1 MELED
6 SSQTFILVTL
16 QRLTERLT
24 VAFTRFVDIQIRA
37 IEEMKV
43 KTNKRKGVHSIV
55 RVFPSFTTLV
65 ESMLPPADGQEQ
77 LELRTMIDQAYARI
91 SRAIFD
97 GLRAIAK
104 ETPSGAGYGASADP
118 EDKEALN
125 YHILLIEN
133 MYHFYTEVE
142 ERGDAVLGE
151 WRGKAMMA
159 MAEHQ
164 EHYVSAVIRRPLG
177 KLLDFVEST
186 DGTPSFSAGNHAVA
200 HGSHSR
206 SAFKKALSS
215 CDSKEVRRG
224 IETLRRRIEKHFGDG
239 DDYGGSQKLIANIA
253 GECERRYYDLLERA
267 QRLATETYEGTVAVE
282 FGKEDIAQGFRR

>member
-1 MELED
+1 M
-6 SSQTFILVTL
+6 S
-16 QRLTERLT
+16 
-24 VAFTRFVDIQIRA
+24 VAFTKFVDTQIRA

-43 KTNKRKGVHSIV
+43 KINKRKGVHAIV
-55 RVFPSFTTLV
+55 RVFPNFTALV

-77 LELRTMIDQAYARI
+77 LELRTQIDEAYARI

-104 ETPSGAGYGASADP
+104 TAPSGAGYGASADP

-142 ERGDAVLGE
+142 ERGDPILGE
-151 WRGKAMMA
+151 WRGKAMMS
-159 MAEHQ
+159 MADHQ
-164 EHYVSAVIRRPLG
+164 EHYVSAIIRRPLG
-177 KLLDFVEST
+177 KLLDFVESI
-186 DGTPSFSAGNHAVA
+186 GGLPSSAAGNQALA

-215 CDSKEVRRG
+215 YDGKEIRRG
-224 IETLRRRIEKHFGDG
+224 IETLRRRIEKHFGEA
-239 DDYGGSQKLIANIA
+239 DDYGTSQKLIASIT
-253 GECERRYYDLLERA
+253 GECERRYLDVLDRA
-267 QRLATETYEGTVAVE
+267 QRMASETYENTVTVE
-282 FGKEDIAQGFRR
+282 FSKDDIAQGFRR

>member
-1 MELED
+1 M
-6 SSQTFILVTL
+6 TVL
-16 QRLTERLT
+16 QRLTERLN
-24 VAFTRFVDIQIRA
+24 VAFTKFVDSQIRA

-43 KTNKRKGVHSIV
+43 KVNKRKGVHSIV
-55 RVFPSFTTLV
+55 RVFPNFTAIV
-65 ESMLPPADGQEQ
+65 ESMVPPADGQEQ
-77 LELRTMIDQAYARI
+77 LELRAMIDEAYARI

-104 ETPSGAGYGASADP
+104 TTPSGAGYGASADP

-177 KLLDFVEST
+177 KLLDFVESM
-186 DGTPSFSAGNHAVA
+186 DAMSASAGNHAMS
-200 HGSHSR
+200 HSSHSR
-206 SAFKKALSS
+206 SAFKKALGSY
-215 CDSKEVRRG
+215 DGKEIRRG
-224 IETLRRRIEKHFGDG
+224 IETLRRRIEKHFGEG
-239 DDYGGSQKLIANIA
+239 DDYGSNQKLVANIT
-253 GECERRYYDLLERA
+253 GECERKYLEVLDRVH
-267 QRLATETYEGTVAVE
+267 RLAAENYENTVNVE